1 MILREL
7 KFPYY
12 KTEKKK
18 VATTEF
24 YGQQFRN
31 FQHSASLAKIREIAI
46 FNSPKNLFPQGISM
60 EKALKNNKLLQKQ
73 AIIPIRRSVEN
84 ESSDVNFSK
93 DQANKN

>member
-1 MILREL
+1 MISREL
-7 KFPYY
+7 KFPDY
-12 KTEKKK
+12 KTEKK

-24 YGQQFRN
+24 YRQQFRN
-31 FQHSASLAKIREIAI
+31 FQHSASVAKVREIAI

>member
-1 MILREL
+1 MISREL
-7 KFPYY
+7 KFPDY
-12 KTEKKK
+12 KTEKK

-24 YGQQFRN
+24 YRQQFRN
-31 FQHSASLAKIREIAI
+31 FQHSASVAKIREIAI

-73 AIIPIRRSVEN
+73 AIIPRRRSVGN

>member
-1 MILREL
+1 MISREL
-7 KFPYY
+7 KFPDY
-12 KTEKKK
+12 KTEKK

-24 YGQQFRN
+24 YAQQLRN
-31 FQHSASLAKIREIAI
+31 FQHSASVAKSCEIAV

>member
-1 MILREL
+1 M
-7 KFPYY
+7 
-12 KTEKKK
+12 
-18 VATTEF
+18 
-24 YGQQFRN
+24 
-31 FQHSASLAKIREIAI
+31 AKIREIAI

-60 EKALKNNKLLQKQ
+60 EKALKNKLLQKQ